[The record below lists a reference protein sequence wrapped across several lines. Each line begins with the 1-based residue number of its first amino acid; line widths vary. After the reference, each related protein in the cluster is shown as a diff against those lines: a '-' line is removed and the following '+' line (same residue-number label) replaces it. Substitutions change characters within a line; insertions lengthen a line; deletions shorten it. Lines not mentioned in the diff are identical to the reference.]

1 MPRIIQ
7 AMDKELSICSVEGL
21 ERAADP
27 DAPDI
32 FQDPALKKKTDHYRK
47 KNASAYAAVC
57 KEDPKVPELF
67 EKRLQK
73 ALAAGAVSKMRDL
86 AAVLLE
92 EGKYGKPT
100 PQQRE
105 EMKSTLPVNR
115 PSESGFAQ
123 YDYFLH
129 AVINA
134 SHFTYSGMAAGR
146 MQGTVTWLE
155 SLPESV
161 RYVLV
166 RGAVQHRQRATTADR
181 EKMKKEKKAALEKAK
196 LRQQAAVKK
205 AKESRVQQEVLRLRK
220 DERATSKA
228 GLCTG
233 VAQYA
238 TKQEKRQYLQLQIRL
253 AKQLGVPQDDL
264 PSATFKRKGSRT
276 RPFHPIE
283 DLQGAVEH
291 MIDEINAGTIQL
303 QPPVCRKPW
312 WDYLR

>member
-1 MPRIIQ
+1 MADNISFDEAFRNFLRGEPCATPITWS
-7 AMDKELSICSVEGL
+7 APVLSHLFDYGKS
-21 ERAADP
+21 
-27 DAPDI
+27 
-32 FQDPALKKKTDHYRK
+32 LKKSIRSLGSFITWAESDW
-47 KNASAYAAVC
+47 
-57 KEDPKVPELF
+57 
-67 EKRLQK
+67 
-73 ALAAGAVSKMRDL
+73 
-86 AAVLLE
+86 
-92 EGKYGKPT
+92 
-100 PQQRE
+100 RE
-105 EMKSTLPVNR
+105 STLPVNR

-123 YDYFLH
+123 YDYLLH

-134 SHFTYSGMAAGR
+134 SHFTYSGMAAGK

-181 EKMKKEKKAALEKAK
+181 EKMKKEKKAALERAK

-205 AKESRVQQEVLRLRK
+205 AKESRVQQDVLRLRK

-303 QPPVCRKPW
+303 QPPVCRKPLMQGLAYRGGIISSDLKNLADAEARDW
-312 WDYLR
+312 G